1 MKTLLCTI
9 AKNENRYLREFVEW
23 YKSIGFTNICLYDNN
38 DVDGERFEEVIS
50 DYIDNGFVIVK
61 DWRGNTNKPQIPAYQ
76 SCYDEYGDKY
86 DWIAFF
92 DVDEFLEFDNGKNA
106 EDFFSQKIFS
116 DTDIIRVC
124 WKNFSDS
131 GLVRVENGNY
141 SRTRFTETIKEKS
154 MTAELA
160 NRSTKIIV
168 HGWVPDFHFINE
180 PGGEHGW
187 YLPNKTVD
195 CHGNICDNN
204 QLHVIKEK
212 IWDNAWLCHYRFK
225 TMEEY
230 CKFKLKRGY
239 ANVDFE
245 TGQKSINLK
254 EFYDYNDWTREK
266 QDLYDELV
274 GPSEI
279 TCCLLNYKHD
289 ENTMKWY
296 DRLKSVYNTYI
307 IDTNYLDNGGEC
319 PFDVNDSHILLC
331 HNLYFGG
338 STLKAY
344 EIMKK
349 DGGKW
354 LMAITTDVECNDEN
368 FPKLIECV
376 SEVVKRQDIG
386 VWEASAAKGS
396 YCNGAT
402 MVIPTNVHQYYQGTG
417 KMRDVKCGEGWF
429 EFVNCKV
436 ADYVIPKLNYVD
448 NKHGWGI
455 NDMFNR
461 AARKF
466 KLRVVIDDRVVL
478 FHPAGTVY
486 NNQEA
491 AAEYE
496 RVKMKFEEYGLME
509 EEDKKKEELKTLVCC
524 IGKNENRYVREYVDW
539 YKEIGVTN
547 ICLYDNNDVDGE
559 RFEDV
564 IGEEIKNGY
573 VIYNDWRGK
582 KNCQLDAYQDCY
594 DRFGKEYDWILFI
607 DCGDEYLDFMEP
619 MKIQDYLTLPQFV
632 NFDEIHI
639 NLMTFGDSDVA
650 DYKEGTLLERFPEP
664 IPYDTP
670 VAYNFPENCHVS
682 TIVRGGLEKVE
693 WKGVTHTP
701 SNPLRCCNAIGVSV
715 DPTSPFT
722 FPYNFDLAFFRHY
735 TTKTAREYAWK
746 MQRGFPDQLWDG
758 SRIKN
763 LVETRF
769 FRTNKITKEK
779 VDILSEEL
787 NIDFSYLLPYTGEKS
802 KDVQIFTLCYAKK
815 DFKFLDNKYVTPLQ
829 VGAAN
834 GTDVCELKDNT
845 GENISASNFFYIENT
860 GTFWI
865 WRNVHD
871 AKYKG
876 QMQYRRPLIGID
888 DDTDFEKI
896 FSEYDVITCEP
907 FHHPDHMK
915 PTKEEPM
922 VIPASTVEGGYAF
935 SNCMLDLISLEKL
948 VKANFPEYA
957 KDWDKYI
964 KNGEDLYYSSGF
976 IMRAEDYDRYCE
988 FLFNCLSLW
997 IRENKIG
1004 DIFDLYI
1011 HVARNLGAGKYIRYP
1026 DPMNVPKEA
1035 IKWQT
1040 EIGGFLGERL
1050 WTLWLQHNF
1059 KPEKIYKLP
1068 YKKMEENMYT

>member
-1 MKTLLCTI
+1 
-9 AKNENRYLREFVEW
+9 
-23 YKSIGFTNICLYDNN
+23 
-38 DVDGERFEEVIS
+38 
-50 DYIDNGFVIVK
+50 
-61 DWRGNTNKPQIPAYQ
+61 
-76 SCYDEYGDKY
+76 
-86 DWIAFF
+86 
-92 DVDEFLEFDNGKNA
+92 
-106 EDFFSQKIFS
+106 
-116 DTDIIRVC
+116 
-124 WKNFSDS
+124 
-131 GLVRVENGNY
+131 
-141 SRTRFTETIKEKS
+141 
-154 MTAELA
+154 
-160 NRSTKIIV
+160 
-168 HGWVPDFHFINE
+168 
-180 PGGEHGW
+180 
-187 YLPNKTVD
+187 
-195 CHGNICDNN
+195 
-204 QLHVIKEK
+204 
-212 IWDNAWLCHYRFK
+212 
-225 TMEEY
+225 
-230 CKFKLKRGY
+230 
-239 ANVDFE
+239 
-245 TGQKSINLK
+245 
-254 EFYDYNDWTREK
+254 
-266 QDLYDELV
+266 
-274 GPSEI
+274 
-279 TCCLLNYKHD
+279 
-289 ENTMKWY
+289 
-296 DRLKSVYNTYI
+296 
-307 IDTNYLDNGGEC
+307 
-319 PFDVNDSHILLC
+319 
-331 HNLYFGG
+331 
-338 STLKAY
+338 
-344 EIMKK
+344 
-349 DGGKW
+349 
-354 LMAITTDVECNDEN
+354 
-368 FPKLIECV
+368 
-376 SEVVKRQDIG
+376 
-386 VWEASAAKGS
+386 
-396 YCNGAT
+396 
-402 MVIPTNVHQYYQGTG
+402 
-417 KMRDVKCGEGWF
+417 
-429 EFVNCKV
+429 
-436 ADYVIPKLNYVD
+436 
-448 NKHGWGI
+448 
-455 NDMFNR
+455 
-461 AARKF
+461 
-466 KLRVVIDDRVVL
+466 
-478 FHPAGTVY
+478 
-486 NNQEA
+486 
-491 AAEYE
+491 
-496 RVKMKFEEYGLME
+496 
-509 EEDKKKEELKTLVCC
+509 
-524 IGKNENRYVREYVDW
+524 
-539 YKEIGVTN
+539 
-547 ICLYDNNDVDGE
+547 
-559 RFEDV
+559 
-564 IGEEIKNGY
+564 
-573 VIYNDWRGK
+573 
-582 KNCQLDAYQDCY
+582 
-594 DRFGKEYDWILFI
+594 
-607 DCGDEYLDFMEP
+607 
-619 MKIQDYLTLPQFV
+619 
-632 NFDEIHI
+632 
-639 NLMTFGDSDVA
+639 
-650 DYKEGTLLERFPEP
+650 
-664 IPYDTP
+664 
-670 VAYNFPENCHVS
+670 
-682 TIVRGGLEKVE
+682 
-693 WKGVTHTP
+693 
-701 SNPLRCCNAIGVSV
+701 
-715 DPTSPFT
+715 
-722 FPYNFDLAFFRHY
+722 
-735 TTKTAREYAWK
+735 

-1011 HVARNLGAGKYIRYP
+1011 HVSINLGAGKYIRYP